1 MRSCTGVLPSR
12 GSGASSLALT
22 VWA

>member
-22 VWA
+22 VWP